1 MKALTAILALLV
13 VASLPACKEQTEKTQ
28 ADISKG
34 NPEGQQSRKKVEAAM
49 KEGEEQRRK
58 AIDQQ

>member
-1 MKALTAILALLV
+1 MRPLIFALAIALTPALA
-13 VASLPACKEQTEKTQ
+13 SCEKQTEKTQ

-49 KEGEEQRRK
+49 KEGEARRREQTEK
-58 AIDQQ
+58 